1 MEACPFA
8 AKMKLRADDGQK
20 CTWTPDTTEPNPH
33 PRCHRN
39 KAVRDQIMPDILH
52 NIGETPCVRINK
64 IGKAEGLKCDLV
76 AKCEFFNSGGSVKD
90 RIARY
95 MVESAEQSGRLQPGD
110 TIIEPTSGNTG
121 IGLAL
126 AAAVKGYKCTIVLP
140 EKMSAEKVNVMKAL
154 GAEIIRTPTEAASE
168 SPDSHISVAWRLQ
181 NELDNA
187 HILDQYVNTSNPMA
201 HYDGTAE
208 EIWEQCGGQVDMLVA
223 GAGTGGTI
231 SGIGRR
237 LKELNPNIILVGCDP
252 EGSIL
257 AVPEERNVT
266 EVTSYDLEGIGYDFI
281 PNVCDRG
288 IIDRW
293 FKTTDKPAFR
303 MARRMIREEGLLCGG
318 SSGCA
323 MAVAVE
329 AAKDLKEGQRCVVI
343 CPDSVR
349 NYMTKFLSDT
359 WMYERGFVDED
370 SHSEIRKNAWWGT
383 RRVAE
388 LNLNSPITVSGST
401 TCAEAIAIMTAQSF
415 DMVPV
420 QSVEDGGVL
429 GVVTEG
435 NLTAMITQGRLS
447 PSDTCAKAMYKQFK
461 KISFNTSLSELAAV
475 FDTDGF
481 ALVVAEQKCFNEGQ
495 ETSRSVVTGVVTR
508 IDLLSFITA
517 NEKK

>member
-1 MEACPFA
+1 
-8 AKMKLRADDGQK
+8 
-20 CTWTPDTTEPNPH
+20 
-33 PRCHRN
+33 
-39 KAVRDQIMPDILH
+39 
-52 NIGETPCVRINK
+52 
-64 IGKAEGLKCDLV
+64 
-76 AKCEFFNSGGSVKD
+76 
-90 RIARY
+90 
-95 MVESAEQSGRLQPGD
+95 
-110 TIIEPTSGNTG
+110 
-121 IGLAL
+121 
-126 AAAVKGYKCTIVLP
+126 
-140 EKMSAEKVNVMKAL
+140 
-154 GAEIIRTPTEAASE
+154 
-168 SPDSHISVAWRLQ
+168 
-181 NELDNA
+181 
-187 HILDQYVNTSNPMA
+187 
-201 HYDGTAE
+201 
-208 EIWEQCGGQVDMLVA
+208 VDMLVA

-257 AVPEERNVT
+257 ALPEEMNVT
-266 EVTSYDLEGIGYDFI
+266 EITGYDLEGIGYDFI

-288 IIDRW
+288 LVDRW
-293 FKTTDKPAFR
+293 FKTTDRPAFR

-329 AAKDLKEGQRCVVI
+329 AAKTLVEGQRCVVI

-359 WMYERGFVDED
+359 WMFERGFVDED
-370 SHSEIRKNAWWGT
+370 SHSETRRNAWWGP

-388 LNLNSPITVSGST
+388 LSLNSPTTVSGNT
-401 TCAEAIAIMTAQSF
+401 TCAEAIGIMTAQAF
-415 DMVPV
+415 DMIPV
-420 QSVEDGGVL
+420 QSHVDGSML

-435 NLTAMITQGRLS
+435 NLTAMLTQGRIS

-461 KISFNTSLSELAAV
+461 KVSFNTSLSELAAV

-481 ALVVAEQKCFNEGQ
+481 ALVVAEQKCYNAGV

-508 IDLLSFITA
+508 IDLLTFITA

>member
-1 MEACPFA
+1 MENCPFA
-8 AKMKLRADDGQK
+8 ARMKVRQEDGQK
-20 CTWTPDTTEPNPH
+20 CTWFPGTTEENPH
-33 PRCHRN
+33 PRCPRN
-39 KAVRDQIMPDILH
+39 KNIRDQIMPDILY

-64 IGKAEGLKCDLV
+64 IGKSAGLKCDLV

-95 MVESAEQSGRLQPGD
+95 MVESAAESGRLKPGD

-126 AAAVKGYKCTIVLP
+126 AAAVRGYKCTIVLP

-168 SPDSHISVAWRLQ
+168 SPDSHISVAARLQ
-181 NELDNA
+181 AEMDNA
-187 HILDQYVNTSNPMA
+187 HILDQYLNTSNPMA

-208 EIWEQCGGQVDMLVA
+208 EIWEQCGGKVDMLVA

-237 LKELNPNIILVGCDP
+237 LKELNPDIILVGCDP

-257 AVPEERNVT
+257 ALPEEQNVT
-266 EVTSYDLEGIGYDFI
+266 EITGYELEGIGYDFI
-281 PNVCDRG
+281 PRVCDRG
-288 IIDRW
+288 IVDRW
-293 FKTTDKPAFR
+293 FKTTDKPAFQ

-323 MAVAVE
+323 MAVAIE
-329 AAKDLKEGQRCVVI
+329 AAKELREDQRCVVI

-349 NYMTKFLSDT
+349 NYMTKFLSDA
-359 WMYERGFVDED
+359 WMYEHGFIEEN
-370 SHSEIRKNAWWGT
+370 SHSEIRKNSWWGS

-388 LNLNSPITVSGST
+388 LQLNAPITVSSST
-401 TCAEAIAIMTAQSF
+401 TCADAINVMISQGF

-420 QSVEDGGVL
+420 QSVENGEVL
-429 GVVTEG
+429 GAVTEG
-435 NLTAMITQGRLS
+435 NLTALITQGRLS
-447 PSDTCAKAMYKQFK
+447 PSETCGKAMYKKFK
-461 KISFNTSLSELAAV
+461 KVNLNTTLSDLAAM
-475 FDTDGF
+475 FDTDSF
-481 ALVVAEQKCFNEGQ
+481 ALVVAEQKCFNEGV
-495 ETSRSVVTGVVTR
+495 ETIRSVVTGVVTR
-508 IDLLSFITA
+508 IDLLNFIA
-517 NEKK
+517 AAEKK

>member
-1 MEACPFA
+1 MEGCPFA
-8 AKMKLRADDGQK
+8 AKMQVRQQDGQK
-20 CTWTPDTTEPNPH
+20 CTWTPNTTEPNPH
-33 PRCHRN
+33 PRCPRN
-39 KAVRDQIMPDILH
+39 KDVRDQIMPDILH

-64 IGKAEGLKCDLV
+64 IGKSHGLKCDLV

-90 RIARY
+90 RISRY
-95 MVESAEQSGRLQPGD
+95 MVESAEKSGRLQPGD

-126 AAAVKGYKCTIVLP
+126 CAAVKGYKCTIVLP

-181 NELDNA
+181 GELDNA

-208 EIWEQCGGQVDMLVA
+208 EIWEQCGGKVDMLVA

-237 LKELNPNIILVGCDP
+237 LKELNPNIIIVGCDP

-257 AVPEERNVT
+257 AMPEEKNVT
-266 EVTSYDLEGIGYDFI
+266 EITGYQLEGIGYDFI

-288 IIDRW
+288 LVDRW

-329 AAKDLKEGQRCVVI
+329 AAKSLEEGQRCVVI

-349 NYMTKFLSDT
+349 NYMTKFLSDS
-359 WMYERGFVDED
+359 WMYEHGFVDED
-370 SHSEIRKNAWWGT
+370 SHAETRKNAWWGN

-388 LNLNSPITVSGST
+388 LNLNSPITVSGTT
-401 TCAEAIAIMTAQSF
+401 TCAEAIEIMTSQAF

-420 QSVEDGGVL
+420 QSVDDGSVL

-461 KISFNTSLSELAAV
+461 KVSFNTSLSELAAV

-481 ALVVAEQKCFNEGQ
+481 ALVVAEQKCYNEGK

-517 NEKK
+517 TEKK